1 MRVLY
6 LRPEGSEVPQL
17 DNVDVLNVPLFS
29 PKCIDYSFK
38 SETEA
43 VGFTSVNSVRCFKD
57 FDKISDLKVF
67 SIGPV
72 TAEELLKHGIR
83 SEYPSK
89 YTSKDLA
96 RLVLERRVR
105 HFTSF
110 RSAKASSE
118 MKGILNLISYQEIFN
133 YDLVLNEAKVQ
144 DAKKILEECSVQMV
158 VLTSSL
164 IAKTVANFLRDCYK
178 VISIGPMT
186 SATLRSVKPELSFIE
201 SDIST
206 IEGTIQ
212 EIEKFLRR

>member
-1 MRVLY
+1 
-6 LRPEGSEVPQL
+6 
-17 DNVDVLNVPLFS
+17 
-29 PKCIDYSFK
+29 
-38 SETEA
+38 
-43 VGFTSVNSVRCFKD
+43 
-57 FDKISDLKVF
+57 
-67 SIGPV
+67 
-72 TAEELLKHGIR
+72 
-83 SEYPSK
+83 
-89 YTSKDLA
+89 
-96 RLVLERRVR
+96 
-105 HFTSF
+105 
-110 RSAKASSE
+110 
-118 MKGILNLISYQEIFN
+118 N